1 MDFPDKLI
9 FFANCMFYVHR
20 IPDIKNRVSSETINN
35 FLYGVRRLEAEIM
48 QEIPVYIHE
57 LDETILKIR
66 GLIMF
71 EGKKEYKIALHNNQ
85 YTITGALTDPEY
97 QTTIRY
103 FQDTLSVI
111 KEDEIIF
118 DCSKVEHINPAGIRA
133 LSSLFLD
140 IEPGKKIN
148 IKIDEKNSWQDAS
161 FKAFTILK
169 PEITLEMKK
178 KSST

>member
-9 FFANCMFYVHR
+9 FLANCMFYVHR
-20 IPDIKNRVSSETINN
+20 IPEYKNRVTSETINN
-35 FLYGVRRLEAEIM
+35 FLHGVRELEAEIM

-57 LDETILKIR
+57 LDGIFLKR
-66 GLIMF
+66 GLMMF

-85 YTITGALTDPEY
+85 YTITGALTDFEY

-178 KSST
+178 KSNE